1 MTSKQVMLTLA
12 ALLCLLAGC
21 DAIPRQGADPL
32 VSPYAERRVWAVA
45 PLRNE
50 TGSLHADGL
59 AVAEH
64 LVRHLEGASNID
76 ALPLNRTLAAME
88 ALGMGQVAT
97 PAEAMKLLGVLQADA
112 LVVGSLTAYDPYDPP
127 KLGMALEL
135 YTSPRLESLEP
146 TDVRALTSAAVER
159 GGDLHKPRL
168 SKQPVNVVSAVLD
181 AGDADVRRKLERYA
195 ADRRMEK
202 DPTWVWDKSEHSI
215 RQYRMSMDL
224 FSEFAGYVMSWRLLK
239 AESDRLAP
247 PPTTQPRR

>member
-1 MTSKQVMLTLA
+1 MLTLA
-12 ALLCLLAGC
+12 AMLCLMAGC

-32 VSPYAERRVWAVA
+32 TSPYGERRVWAVA

-50 TGSLHADGL
+50 SGSLQADGL
-59 AVAEH
+59 AIADH
-64 LVRHLEGASNID
+64 LVHHLEGASNID
-76 ALPLNRTLAAME
+76 VLPLNRTLAAME
-88 ALGMGQVAT
+88 SLHMGQVAT
-97 PAEAMKLLGVLQADA
+97 PADAMKLLGVLGADA

-135 YTSPRLESLEP
+135 YTSPRLENLEP
-146 TDVRALTSAAVER
+146 TDTRALTGAAVER
-159 GGDLHKPRL
+159 EGELPRFAGRL
-168 SKQPVNVVSAVLD
+168 SRQPVNLVSAVLD
-181 AGDADVRRKLERYA
+181 AGDPEVRRKLERYA
-195 ADRRMEK
+195 ANRRIEK
-202 DPTWVWDKSEHSI
+202 DPTWIWDKSEHSI